1 MKLEQ
6 TADGSYTLYVPELD
20 EHYHSV
26 KGALTESK
34 HIFIDMG
41 LKHAAATEPR
51 ILEIGLGTG
60 LNCFLTLMEAEAS
73 RRKVHYTG
81 IERFPLTLEV
91 VRSLDYPSVIGQG
104 HTEDYFAIHQAPW
117 EKDVELSPWFTLHK
131 TEGDF
136 TRHQFEKG
144 YDIIYFD
151 AFAPEKQPEMWSQ
164 PLFDTLYS
172 ILNEGGIL
180 TTYCAKGVVRRMLQA
195 AGFKVERLPGPPG
208 GKREILR
215 ATKIDSVI
223 TQNNEQHHPNQ
234 RTLCRIRWQDRPQP
248 SGPDGL

>member
-117 EKDVELSPWFTLHK
+117 EEDVELSPWFTLHK

-164 PLFDTLYS
+164 PLFDILYS

-180 TTYCAKGVVRRMLQA
+180 TTYCAKGVVRRMLQE

>member
-26 KGALTESK
+26 KGALTESQ

-41 LKHAAATEPR
+41 LTHSTVPNPR

-60 LNCFLTLMEAEAS
+60 LNCFLTLMATEETF
-73 RRKVHYTG
+73 RKIHYTG
-81 IERFPLTLEV
+81 IERYPLHIETITK
-91 VRSLDYPSVIGQG
+91 LDYPSIIGKG
-104 HTEDYFAIHQAPW
+104 HETDYLAIHQAPW
-117 EKDVELSPWFTLHK
+117 GKDTELSSWFTLHK
-131 TEGDF
+131 IKGDF
-136 TRHQFEKG
+136 TRHSFERG

-151 AFAPEKQPEMWSQ
+151 AFAPEKQPEMWEQS
-164 PLFDTLYS
+164 LFDGLYQV
-172 ILNEGGIL
+172 LNDGGIL

-195 AGFKVERLPGPPG
+195 AGFTVERLAGPPG

-215 ATKIDSVI
+215 ATK
-223 TQNNEQHHPNQ
+223 T
-234 RTLCRIRWQDRPQP
+234 C
-248 SGPDGL
+248 

>member
-1 MKLEQ
+1 MELEK

-26 KGALTESK
+26 KGALTESQ

-41 LKHAAATEPR
+41 LKHSTVPSPR

-60 LNCFLTLMEAEAS
+60 LNCFLTLLTAEETE
-73 RRKVHYTG
+73 RHIHYTG
-81 IERFPLTLEV
+81 IERYPLDMETI
-91 VRSLDYPSVIGQG
+91 SKLDYPSLIHKG
-104 HTEDYFAIHQAPW
+104 HETDYFAIHQTPW

-131 TEGDF
+131 LEGDF
-136 TRHQFEKG
+136 TCYTFDKG

-151 AFAPEKQPEMWSQ
+151 AFAPEKQPEMWEQS
-164 PLFDTLYS
+164 LFDKLYHV
-172 ILNEGGIL
+172 LNESGIL
-180 TTYCAKGVVRRMLQA
+180 TTYCAKGVVRRMLQT

-215 ATKIDSVI
+215 ATKGFMNYD
-223 TQNNEQHHPNQ
+223 
-234 RTLCRIRWQDRPQP
+234 L
-248 SGPDGL
+248 

>member
-41 LKHAAATEPR
+41 LKHAATTQPR

-117 EKDVELSPWFTLHK
+117 EEDVELSPWFTLHK

-223 TQNNEQHHPNQ
+223 TQDNEQHHPNQ

>member
-6 TADGSYTLYVPELD
+6 TADGSFTLYVPEMD

-26 KGALTESK
+26 KGALTESQ

-41 LKHAAATEPR
+41 LKHSPVMNPH

-60 LNCFLTLMEAEAS
+60 LNCFLTLLSAEET
-73 RRKVHYTG
+73 RRKIHYTG
-81 IERFPLTLEV
+81 IERYPLNLKII
-91 VRSLDYPSVIGQG
+91 SQLDYPILIGRG
-104 HTEDYFAIHQAPW
+104 HETEYMAIHEAAW
-117 EKDVELSPWFTLHK
+117 GADVSLTPWFTLHK
-131 TEGDF
+131 IEGDF
-136 TRHQFEKG
+136 TCQLFEKG

-151 AFAPEKQPEMWSQ
+151 AFAPEKQPEMWEQS
-164 PLFDTLYS
+164 LFDKLYQA
-172 ILNEGGIL
+172 LNDGGIL

-215 ATKIDSVI
+215 ATKIS
-223 TQNNEQHHPNQ
+223 
-234 RTLCRIRWQDRPQP
+234 
-248 SGPDGL
+248 

>member
-26 KGALTESK
+26 KGALTESQ

-41 LKHAAATEPR
+41 LKHSTVPSPR

-60 LNCFLTLMEAEAS
+60 LNCFLTLLTAEETE
-73 RRKVHYTG
+73 RHIHYTG
-81 IERFPLTLEV
+81 IERYPLDMETISKLG
-91 VRSLDYPSVIGQG
+91 YPSLIHKG
-104 HTEDYFAIHQAPW
+104 HETDYFAIHQTPW

-131 TEGDF
+131 LEGDF
-136 TRHQFEKG
+136 TCYTFDKG

-151 AFAPEKQPEMWSQ
+151 AFAPEKQPEMWEQS
-164 PLFDTLYS
+164 LFDKLYH

-180 TTYCAKGVVRRMLQA
+180 TTYCAKGVVRRMLQT

-215 ATKIDSVI
+215 ATKGVMNYD
-223 TQNNEQHHPNQ
+223 
-234 RTLCRIRWQDRPQP
+234 L
-248 SGPDGL
+248 

>member
-26 KGALTESK
+26 KGALTESQ

-41 LKHAAATEPR
+41 LKHSTVQAPR

-60 LNCFLTLMEAEAS
+60 LNCILSLMAAEDIQK
-73 RRKVHYTG
+73 KVHYTG
-81 IERFPLTLEV
+81 IERYPLTMETV
-91 VRSLDYPSVIGQG
+91 TKLDYPSLIGEG
-104 HTEDYFAIHQAPW
+104 RASDYFAIHETPW
-117 EKDVELSPWFTLHK
+117 GEDAELSPWFTLHK
-131 TEGDF
+131 IEGDF
-136 TRHQFEKG
+136 THYVFEKG

-151 AFAPEKQPEMWSQ
+151 AFAPEKQPEMWEQS
-164 PLFDTLYS
+164 LCDNLYQV
-172 ILNEGGIL
+172 LNEGGIL

-195 AGFKVERLPGPPG
+195 AGFIVERLPGPPG

-215 ATKIDSVI
+215 ATKK
-223 TQNNEQHHPNQ
+223 
-234 RTLCRIRWQDRPQP
+234 
-248 SGPDGL
+248 